1 VTKLAK
7 KEKWRLVRGTNLPA
21 RLRHTL
27 YVLMLAQGDNGT
39 LWYKRATL
47 ADELGIQVGTLSNQL
62 KELERLEAIQRLWKS
77 RGGRPSREYAIRF
90 DMLAT
95 MQRPPSRHSEGT
107 PSRENEGT
115 PSTFTESGR
124 SPSRENEGHLHAD
137 VRHEHTEEHTE
148 EHTLSNGK
156 RANLK
161 SWIEYGTNYATG
173 KNLNTSADRLED
185 SFDHYEANGWK
196 QKSGQRIKDWKAAC
210 RSSVRNHHRWNGT
223 ADTSDEYATV
233 RQKIVSTYQTDLKNI
248 ADVEAVL
255 TPEQFAAAKPIIRQ
269 IATSHPYDK
278 ATAEAYRTARKATA

>member
-1 VTKLAK
+1 VSKLAK
-7 KEKWRLVRGTNLPA
+7 KEKWRLVRGTDLPA

-47 ADELGIQVGTLSNQL
+47 AAELGIQVGTLSNQL
-62 KELERLEAIQRLWKS
+62 KELESLEAIQRLWKS

-95 MQRPPSRHSEGT
+95 MQRPPSRHSEGA

-115 PSTFTESGR
+115 ASTLTESGR
-124 SPSRENEGHLHAD
+124 SPSRYSDSHLHAC
-137 VRHEHTEEHTE
+137 VSHEHTKEHPV

-156 RANLK
+156 RASLE
-161 SWIEYGTNYATG
+161 SWIEFGTDYATD
-173 KNLNTSADRLED
+173 KTLNTSADRLED

-223 ADTSDEYATV
+223 ADTSDDYASV
-233 RQKIVSTYQTDLKNI
+233 RLKIVSTYSPDLKNI

-255 TPEQFAAAKPIIRQ
+255 TPEQFAAAEPIIRQ
-269 IATSHPYDK
+269 IATSHPFDK
-278 ATAEAYRTARKATA
+278 ATAEAYRKARKATA